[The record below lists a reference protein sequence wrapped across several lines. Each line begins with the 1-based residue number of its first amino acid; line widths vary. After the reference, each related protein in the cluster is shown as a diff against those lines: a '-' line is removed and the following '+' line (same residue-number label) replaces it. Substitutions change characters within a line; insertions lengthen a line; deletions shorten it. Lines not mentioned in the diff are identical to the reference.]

1 MSPEFDGPESER
13 WIEPFASYLAEHAML
28 PRVSF
33 EHVRGLLPQMD
44 LRIGS
49 LAVLRGDMSARDV
62 YRVLAAGQDREVL
75 FGQLA
80 VELGIL
86 EDKQVAG
93 LLQLQQSPFHQFCEA
108 LLFTDSI
115 KREELQSA
123 LASFMKEE
131 GLGQPDPEDD
141 PPTLSRRE
149 LHWREEH
156 LFQALERVRGM
167 ATLPGVVMRVLQLL
181 DNENSSFEE
190 ISEVIQNDPALA
202 AQMLRVANSAAF
214 GMRSRVENVHDAMRA
229 VGTNAV
235 RRLVLISAV
244 MNKFSPHHLP
254 AARELW
260 EHSILT
266 ACWARSLARPMSAPP
281 SESFLPGLLH
291 DIGKMVLLQSF
302 PEEAARIDKLA
313 QGDTTREQA
322 ERMVL
327 GTTHSDVGA
336 YVCHHWAFPASISQA
351 ALHHLTPCGLLD
363 ETKRIRPTTRV
374 VHVAC
379 RVARA
384 LARSDE
390 FDPPTLDV
398 LIRRGVDPTQVIGL
412 RDEVLSAAAPLLTTL
427 G

>member
-1 MSPEFDGPESER
+1 MSPELDGPESER
-13 WIEPFASYLAEHAML
+13 WIEPFASYLADHASL

-44 LRIGS
+44 LRIGA

-62 YRVLAAGQDREVL
+62 YRVLAAGQEREAL
-75 FGQLA
+75 FGHLA

-86 EDKQVAG
+86 DDKQVAG

-123 LASFMKEE
+123 LACFLKAE
-131 GLGQPDPEDD
+131 GLGAADADEEPA
-141 PPTLSRRE
+141 TLSRRE

-181 DNENSSFEE
+181 DNEESSFQE
-190 ISEVIQNDPALA
+190 ISEVIENDPALA

-214 GMRSRVENVHDAMRA
+214 GMRSRVDNVHDAMRA

-244 MNKFSPHHLP
+244 MNKFSAQHLP
-254 AARELW
+254 AAQELW
-260 EHSILT
+260 QHSILT
-266 ACWARSLARPMSAPP
+266 ASWARSLARPMGSPP

-302 PEEAARIDKLA
+302 PEEAARIDKLVE
-313 QGDTTREQA
+313 GETTREQA

-384 LARSDE
+384 FSRGSELDPHTLELLRRRSL
-390 FDPPTLDV
+390 DPASILE
-398 LIRRGVDPTQVIGL
+398 LQA
-412 RDEVLSAAAPLLTTL
+412 EVLEGAQPLLATL